1 MKKIFYC
8 LIISF
13 IIRIIFTEDELRW
26 TFELINHGAR
36 TPHLGLDSNLKDFT
50 NHTWIGQN
58 ELTGVGLRQSFLI
71 GYRDRLR
78 YIEEKK
84 LISEEYDPRDILIY
98 ASENNKTLM
107 SASAL
112 LHGLFLPGTG
122 PQIDPDLVD
131 RAVPPVDPS
140 SYLEEKNELDN
151 CNYTALPG
159 RMNLVPVH
167 IFFSHEYMT
176 QYENSKKCIGLKPY
190 EEKNKN
196 RDGVKEFLEKVN
208 KKYGKKLINIF
219 KDKDENNILKDYEF
233 AYIFFDTIICLY
245 FEGVEEFDNMVKLLE
260 IKEEELLKDCYDF
273 LFLNTVGNGIDNDK
287 DFINYL
293 VSPIFHKI
301 LNYMDYRI
309 EKDKNGEK
317 NFKGYDLPKYF
328 ILSGISN
335 SLGSFMSFMNKYFG
349 TQIKYANFSTNL
361 HLELYLEKKENKEI
375 TENDYRIEYYYNDDF
390 LLSIPY
396 IEFKNKIQKDLF
408 NSSLINNFCKVEKK
422 DEDEDE
428 DEDEDKDEKDNE
440 EKSVNWYMI
449 GTLISVVIIVIL
461 VIFIIIILKRRVKNN
476 NVSNEEDEDKA
487 NLLRDTNRS
496 SQNSE

>member
-1 MKKIFYC
+1 
-8 LIISF
+8 
-13 IIRIIFTEDELRW
+13 
-26 TFELINHGAR
+26 
-36 TPHLGLDSNLKDFT
+36 
-50 NHTWIGQN
+50 
-58 ELTGVGLRQSFLI
+58 
-71 GYRDRLR
+71 
-78 YIEEKK
+78 
-84 LISEEYDPRDILIY
+84 
-98 ASENNKTLM
+98 
-107 SASAL
+107 
-112 LHGLFLPGTG
+112 
-122 PQIDPDLVD
+122 
-131 RAVPPVDPS
+131 
-140 SYLEEKNELDN
+140 
-151 CNYTALPG
+151 
-159 RMNLVPVH
+159 
-167 IFFSHEYMT
+167 
-176 QYENSKKCIGLKPY
+176 
-190 EEKNKN
+190 
-196 RDGVKEFLEKVN
+196 
-208 KKYGKKLINIF
+208 
-219 KDKDENNILKDYEF
+219 
-233 AYIFFDTIICLY
+233 
-245 FEGVEEFDNMVKLLE
+245 MVKLLE

-408 NSSLINNFCKVEKK
+408 NTSLINNFCKVEKK
-422 DEDEDE
+422 DEDEDK
-428 DEDEDKDEKDNE
+428 DEDEKDNE